1 MLAEQTITIPNP
13 PITGIAWLDAVISIF
28 IAAIAA
34 GVLRFAWQWL
44 SSTTAFKK
52 AKEQHAWIGTLEPL
66 VASAITETEKWAKE
80 QPATVA
86 SADKMKNAI
95 EMLKAK
101 ATALG
106 IPASLLDEAVL
117 KGFIESKLATNS
129 LFNTP
134 EAAKPQIALGDGPK
148 PAN

>member
-1 MLAEQTITIPNP
+1 MLAEQTITLPNP

-34 GVLRFAWQWL
+34 GLLRFGWQWL
-44 SSTTAFKK
+44 SSTMAFKK

-80 QPATVA
+80 QPATA
-86 SADKMKNAI
+86 DSATKMKNAI
-95 EMLKAK
+95 AMLKEK

-106 IPASLLDEAVL
+106 IPATLLNESVL
-117 KGFIESKLATNS
+117 KGFIESKLATDTLHS
-129 LFNTP
+129 VVGTP
-134 EAAKPQIALGDGPK
+134 PTVPDAKPEE
-148 PAN
+148 